1 MALDLKA
8 FFANAPKKQLYLLGG
23 VAGAAVVALY
33 AYFLIMPLLEEKGRS
48 EDRLRKVQSDL
59 EQKQL
64 IAANRPKLEA
74 EIKGLEKELDEAL
87 VRLPEEKDIPRLLT
101 QINTLGQQN
110 GLEFLLFRPGAPVK
124 KGFYAEVPIDIRVEG
139 QFHSLGG
146 FLDRVSKLERIV
158 TVSDIKISP
167 LSGAGAEDRSKYLGG
182 FEGHDLHV
190 PGEGRV
196 YRCTQ
201 EVDKTFSA
209 PSCWRPWSV

>member
-23 VAGAAVVALY
+23 VAGAAIVALY
-33 AYFLIMPLLEEKGRS
+33 AYFLMMPLWEEKGRS
-48 EDRLRKVQSDL
+48 EDKLRKVQSDL
-59 EQKQL
+59 QQKQL

-74 EIKGLEKELDEAL
+74 EIKALEKELDEAL

-110 GLEFLLFRPGAPVK
+110 GLEFLLFRPGTPVK

-158 TVSDIKISP
+158 TVSDIKITP
-167 LSGAGAEDRSKYLGG
+167 LSGQAQRTDRSIAADLKATTYTFLEKGG
-182 FEGHDLHV
+182 STD
-190 PGEGRV
+190 
-196 YRCTQ
+196 
-201 EVDKTFSA
+201 A
-209 PSCWRPWSV
+209 PKK

>member
-23 VAGAAVVALY
+23 VAGAAIVALY
-33 AYFLIMPLLEEKGRS
+33 AYFLMMPLWEEKGKF
-48 EDRLRKVQSDL
+48 EDKLRKVQSDL
-59 EQKQL
+59 QQKQL

-74 EIKGLEKELDEAL
+74 EIKALEKQLDEAL

-110 GLEFLLFRPGAPVK
+110 GLEFLLFRPGTPAK

-139 QFHSLGG
+139 QFHSMGG

-158 TVSDIKISP
+158 TVSDIKITP
-167 LSGAGAEDRSKYLGG
+167 LSAQAQRADRSIAADLKATTYTFLEKGG
-182 FEGHDLHV
+182 STD
-190 PGEGRV
+190 
-196 YRCTQ
+196 
-201 EVDKTFSA
+201 A
-209 PSCWRPWSV
+209 PKK

>member
-23 VAGAAVVALY
+23 VAGAAIVALY
-33 AYFLIMPLLEEKGRS
+33 AYFLMMPLWEEKGKL
-48 EDRLRKVQSDL
+48 EDQLLKVQSDL
-59 EQKQL
+59 QQKQL

-74 EIKGLEKELDEAL
+74 EIKALEKQLDEAL

-101 QINTLGQQN
+101 QVNSLGQQN
-110 GLEFLLFRPGAPVK
+110 GLEFLLFSPGAPVK

-158 TVSDIKISP
+158 TVSDIRITP
-167 LSGAGAEDRSKYLGG
+167 LSGVAQRTDRSIAAELKATTYTFLEKGG
-182 FEGHDLHV
+182 STD
-190 PGEGRV
+190 
-196 YRCTQ
+196 
-201 EVDKTFSA
+201 A
-209 PSCWRPWSV
+209 PKK

>member
-1 MALDLKA
+1 MALDLKV
-8 FFANAPKKQLYLLGG
+8 FFANAPKKQLYLLAG
-23 VAGAAVVALY
+23 VALAAIVALY
-33 AYFLIMPLLEEKGRS
+33 AYFLMMPLWEEKGRS
-48 EDRLRKVQSDL
+48 EDKLRKVQSDL
-59 EQKQL
+59 QQKQL

-74 EIKGLEKELDEAL
+74 EIKALEKELDEAL

-110 GLEFLLFRPGAPVK
+110 GLEFLLFRPGAPAK

-167 LSGAGAEDRSKYLGG
+167 LSGQTQRTDRSIAADLKATTYTFLEKGG
-182 FEGHDLHV
+182 STD
-190 PGEGRV
+190 
-196 YRCTQ
+196 
-201 EVDKTFSA
+201 A
-209 PSCWRPWSV
+209 PKK

>member
-23 VAGAAVVALY
+23 VAVAAIVALY
-33 AYFLIMPLLEEKGRS
+33 AYFLMMPLWEEKGRS
-48 EDRLRKVQSDL
+48 EEKLQKVQSDL
-59 EQKQL
+59 QQKQL

-74 EIKGLEKELDEAL
+74 EIKALEKQLDEAL

-110 GLEFLLFRPGAPVK
+110 GLEFLLFRPGTPAK

-167 LSGAGAEDRSKYLGG
+167 LSGQGQRTDRSIAADLKATTYTFLEKGG
-182 FEGHDLHV
+182 
-190 PGEGRV
+190 
-196 YRCTQ
+196 
-201 EVDKTFSA
+201 SA
-209 PSCWRPWSV
+209 DAAKK

>member
-23 VAGAAVVALY
+23 VAGAAIVALY
-33 AYFLIMPLLEEKGRS
+33 AYFLMMPLWEEKGKL
-48 EDRLRKVQSDL
+48 EDQLLKVQSDL
-59 EQKQL
+59 QQKQL

-74 EIKGLEKELDEAL
+74 EIKALEKQLDEAL
-87 VRLPEEKDIPRLLT
+87 VRLPEEKDIPRLMT
-101 QINTLGQQN
+101 QVNSLGQQN

-158 TVSDIKISP
+158 TVSDIRVSP
-167 LSGAGAEDRSKYLGG
+167 LSAQAQRTDRTITADLKATTYTFLEKGG
-182 FEGHDLHV
+182 STD
-190 PGEGRV
+190 
-196 YRCTQ
+196 
-201 EVDKTFSA
+201 A
-209 PSCWRPWSV
+209 PKK

>member
-23 VAGAAVVALY
+23 VAGAAIVALY
-33 AYFLIMPLLEEKGRS
+33 AYFLMMPLWEEKGKL
-48 EDRLRKVQSDL
+48 EDRLLKVQSDL
-59 EQKQL
+59 QQKQL

-74 EIKGLEKELDEAL
+74 EIKALEKQLDEAL

-101 QINTLGQQN
+101 QVNSLGQQN

-124 KGFYAEVPIDIRVEG
+124 KGFNAEVPIDIRVEG

-158 TVSDIKISP
+158 TISDIRITP
-167 LSGAGAEDRSKYLGG
+167 QSGQEQRTDRSIAADLKATTYTFLEKGG
-182 FEGHDLHV
+182 STD
-190 PGEGRV
+190 
-196 YRCTQ
+196 
-201 EVDKTFSA
+201 A
-209 PSCWRPWSV
+209 PKK